1 MISVILRLILLVAA
15 LPLAALVVA
24 CEDSA
29 PAPRSVVAKTD
40 PSAKPN
46 DPGKK
51 GDDDDADDDDDDDGS
66 GGDEDDE
73 QVDGLDGEQVDGAD
87 DATGGM
93 DTGATESGG
102 TDSGLVDGD
111 MTAEPPVEPLTDD
124 EALAFL
130 KAQCVSC
137 HDAKDGSVKSFWAL
151 DPDTLA
157 KAEFIA
163 SAPAPTVYQT
173 LVMRSKEIVGGK
185 PAAMPPKKLREE
197 LQLKLRRLLAWFEKE
212 APAAVATARA
222 RYGKGTEETGG
233 SVGVILNYKCEQ
245 PATFREYIRR
255 VTNDAFSREPKADEL
270 TLGEKGPDQP
280 TTLGD
285 RRKIAAKLL
294 SDDAWKVEFLDKGLR
309 KFGAK
314 LSGAADIV
322 ASAPSLTQAQADDLK
337 EEFYQIL
344 KNGFQTK
351 TFKDILLSTKVMVSA
366 NTAALYGCTPPAAG
380 EWVECDMQTP
390 RASYF
395 TTFSYLSSKPSSF
408 LVENNN
414 YGRAALLF
422 FMIRGDVFKAAN
434 DQPGGG
440 AGVRATP
447 DCLESKDYRGK
458 RGTAAVSPFGSLGV
472 PKFAN
477 LCQSCHIQRQ
487 MAAGSILFRP
497 YDKVG
502 NIFGTGRPIT
512 GDPDFAAAIANDMV
526 NSADGREEFVD
537 QAFLENLLNGTSEKA
552 CVPGEEGKPDKIL
565 TSVSDLATYII
576 GDGVELA
583 GGLARHLPR
592 AMSNLGNTSE
602 EIIISIN
609 KAWADGGGK
618 LGPVFEAYFS
628 SETYAC
634 SKR

>member
-1 MISVILRLILLVAA
+1 MLSAILRLTLLAAA

-29 PAPRSVVAKTD
+29 PAPRSVAAKTD
-40 PSAKPN
+40 PSAKP
-46 DPGKK
+46 K
-51 GDDDDADDDDDDDGS
+51 GPSKNDDDDDDDDDDVGS
-66 GGDEDDE
+66 GEPDE
-73 QVDGLDGEQVDGAD
+73 LDGDQIE
-87 DATGGM
+87 GGE
-93 DTGATESGG
+93 DVPTG
-102 TDSGLVDGD
+102 TDIGAADSGSSDGD
-111 MTAEPPVEPLTDD
+111 LIDDDMKVDPPVEPLTDD

-151 DPDTLA
+151 DPDSLA
-157 KAEFIA
+157 KGELIA

-197 LQLKLRRLLAWFEKE
+197 LQLKLLRLLAWFEKE

-222 RYGKGTEETGG
+222 RYGKGKEDAGG
-233 SVGVILNYKCEQ
+233 SVGVILNYKCEE

-270 TLGEKGPDQP
+270 ALGEKGPDQP

-294 SDDAWKVEFLDKGLR
+294 ADDAWKAEFLDKGLR

-314 LSGAADIV
+314 LSGAADIA
-322 ASAPSLTQAQADDLK
+322 ASEPSLTQVQADDLK

-344 KNGFQTK
+344 KNGFETK
-351 TFKDILLSTKVMVSA
+351 TFKDVLLSTKVMVSA
-366 NTAALYGCTPPAAG
+366 NTAALYGCTPPPQG
-380 EWVECDMQTP
+380 QWVECDMQPP

-395 TTFSYLSSKPSSF
+395 TTLSYLSSKPSSF

-440 AGVRATP
+440 GAGVRATP
-447 DCLESKDYRGK
+447 DCLESKDYRGR

-502 NIFGTGRPIT
+502 NIFGAARPIT
-512 GDPDFAAAIANDMV
+512 ADPDFGAATAADMV

-537 QAFLENLLNGTSEKA
+537 QAFLENLLTGTSERA
-552 CVPGEEGKPDKIL
+552 CIPGEEGKPDKML

-609 KAWADGGGK
+609 KAWAEGGGK